1 MSFFR
6 SERGA
11 VAVEF
16 ALVLPILL
24 MILVGIME
32 FGKAYN
38 TQISL
43 THTARETARSMVVN
57 NDKAAAEATGIAAA
71 GFLNTDEMDID
82 FSSDTCAEDQMLE
95 VVVAYPHDA
104 LTGIFDDMTI
114 TGKAAMRC
122 GG

>member
-24 MILVGIME
+24 MLLVGIME

-57 NDKAAAEATGIAAA
+57 NDKAEAEATGIAAA
-71 GFLNTDEMDID
+71 GPMSPRPSTAVP
-82 FSSDTCAEDQMLE
+82 S
-95 VVVAYPHDA
+95 
-104 LTGIFDDMTI
+104 LTMATVFGTQV
-114 TGKAAMRC
+114 
-122 GG
+122 